1 MEKIKKK
8 DLYIGSIDNI
18 FDINCASTKKI
29 MKKNKTSLKEHI
41 FDNKG
46 LKTSYIITLLNDI
59 EVMKKKDEVESNKE
73 EMNALKEA
81 DAEVGKML
89 KTIDGV
95 SNYNLSK

>member
-29 MKKNKTSLKEHI
+29 MEKTSLKEHI

-46 LKTSYIITLLNDI
+46 LKTSYIITLLSDI
-59 EVMKKKDEVESNKE
+59 EVMKKKDEVESNKEE

-95 SNYNLSK
+95 SN